1 MKRKK
6 KGRRKLSRLAE
17 QALREAREA
26 RGVSLLERAKA
37 YLRDDATTSSADAA
51 TSGTDCEAEEPEKV
65 YSSWTE
71 VGGPGETSS
80 SLFSWIEEQNVI
92 NRATAQKVRAGL
104 RRGGRKNPNDFEIWR
119 EFERRRPNSK
129 KSDSAL
135 MAEIGRK
142 YGLGRSAAIEACKRG
157 KKLSG

>member
-1 MKRKK
+1 
-6 KGRRKLSRLAE
+6 LAE

-26 RGVSLLERAKA
+26 RSVSLLERVKA
-37 YLRDDATTSSADAA
+37 YPRDDATTSSADAA
-51 TSGTDCEAEEPEKV
+51 TSGTDCEAEEPEV

-71 VGGPGETSS
+71 AGGPGETSS

-92 NRATAQKVRAGL
+92 NRAIAQKVRAGL
-104 RRGGRKNPNDFEIWR
+104 RRGGRRKNPDDLEIWR

-135 MAEIGRK
+135 MKEIGRK